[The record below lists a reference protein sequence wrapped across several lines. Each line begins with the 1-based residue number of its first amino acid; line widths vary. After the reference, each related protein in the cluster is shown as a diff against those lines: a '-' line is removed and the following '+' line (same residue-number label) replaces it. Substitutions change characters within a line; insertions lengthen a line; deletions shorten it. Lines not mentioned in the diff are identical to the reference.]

1 MRLTDSGK
9 IIFSPSDLIVFSM
22 SPFASW
28 MDHAQKAGKIAVVPG
43 KASPEMELLA
53 RMGDGH
59 EKKVL
64 EGYRAVASVCD
75 LSPGKDFEERFAKT
89 KEAIERREKILYQ
102 AALRGGGFEGY
113 SDFITLGTDG
123 VYQIWDT
130 KLARTPKPYFVIQLC
145 AYSEMFAEATGENAA
160 KKFGIILGPPK
171 KEGEESER
179 VEFAFEDFRYY
190 YENLKS
196 RFFELHDNFTSELET
211 CPEPEPRAD
220 HGRWQ
225 DHVDEMLKERDH
237 LCRVAGIT
245 RSQIDKLNKNGITTL
260 GKLAELKG
268 SVPKMAPARI
278 EKLST
283 QARLQRATE
292 KLRETDKNAA
302 PLFELIPKTVD
313 GPPQGLYALPKP
325 SPNDVFFDME
335 GFPFNSGLEY
345 LFGNTIH
352 KKGGGYEFVDFWA
365 HDRASEKK
373 AFEAFI
379 DWVFA
384 RWQDDDGLHIYHYAS
399 YEQNAVSNLMTLHD
413 TREREVDDL
422 LRNNVFV
429 DLYRIVKNGIYVGE
443 ESYSLK
449 KIEHLY
455 NVIRGENVASAVD
468 SVVQYAA
475 WIESGESSDWKK
487 SRILNDIREYNK
499 VDCESTADLCAWLRK
514 TAADN
519 GIGYI
524 PYQTP
529 DKEQDEKKEDPEI
542 VREKNEIIQRLRDER
557 NENKD
562 EAAGVLSDLI
572 GFHRR
577 EAKPGWWHFFDLAKK
592 LPEELRDEPDCIVGI
607 EKVGETGPQ
616 DKSLR
621 QNYTFDKQQECKLSS
636 AKQPTVYFQ
645 VDLRTSFTLFDLNYT
660 TGELT
665 LKASQKTLDKPAFG
679 GAFPTEGT
687 FIAKSRITNEPLPT
701 ALCSIGKNYAA
712 GISPASLEAFLTRRP
727 PLDAIQREGET
738 TVDAAVR
745 IADSMDGDCLVIQGP
760 PGTGKTY
767 TAARLILSL
776 IADGKRIGI
785 MSNSHKA
792 ILNLVDE
799 CCKDAKER
807 TLPLS
812 VLKAGGDKDEQM
824 AAKHSNIAF
833 VGGGKDAVAA
843 WLDSGKKALIGGTAW
858 LFAREEWIE
867 NDGENMLDFLFIDE
881 AGQVCVANAVA
892 VSRAAKNLVLLGD
905 QMQLEQPMQGKHP
918 GDSGLSSLQY
928 ALKDV
933 EESKE
938 GSPAI
943 HAVVPDGGGLFL
955 GTSYRMHPDVCD
967 FISESIYEDRLASFA
982 DCDRQRIAVTR
993 SAKSLIKKEHGIV
1006 FSPVEH
1012 DGDTQYSD
1020 DEANRV
1026 VAIFN
1031 ELLGR
1036 EYTDKD
1042 GKTRPLELKD
1052 FLFITPYNAQ
1062 VVRLTGLLP
1071 DDARIGS
1078 VDRLQGQQAP
1088 VCLLSLCSSVGEY
1101 GSRGLGFILDRN
1113 RVNVAISRAQ
1123 CLAVVVADP
1132 RIAND
1137 SAASI
1142 KEMKLLNLFCK
1153 LNKY

>member
-1 MRLTDSGK
+1 MRINNGK
-9 IIFSPSDLIVFSM
+9 AIYSPSDLVVFSM

-28 MDHAQKAGKIAVVPG
+28 MEHAYKAEMIAATPG
-43 KASPEMELLA
+43 EADEESKFLA
-53 RMGDGH
+53 QMGDEH
-59 EKKVL
+59 ERTVL
-64 EGYRAVASVCD
+64 ADYQATTSVCD
-75 LSPGKDFEERFAKT
+75 LSSGKDFQERFENT
-89 KEAIERREKILYQ
+89 KEAVQRREKILYQ
-102 AALRGGGFEGY
+102 PALRSREFEGY
-113 SDFITLGTDG
+113 ADFITLGSDN

-130 KLARTPKPYFVIQLC
+130 KLARSPRPYFIIQLC
-145 AYSEMFAEATGENAA
+145 AYSEMFAETTGEAPA
-160 KKFGIILGPPK
+160 KKFGIILGPSGD
-171 KEGEESER
+171 EGKGKER

-190 YENLKS
+190 FENLKE
-196 RFFELHDNFTSELET
+196 RFFALHNDFTGDLAT
-211 CPEPEPRAD
+211 RPEPDPKGE
-220 HGRWQ
+220 HGRWN
-225 DHVDEMLKERDH
+225 DYVAEMMKECDH

-245 RSQIDKLNKNGITTL
+245 RGQIEKLYDAGVTTL
-260 GKLAELKG
+260 SGLADLSD
-268 SVPKMAPARI
+268 SVPKMPPATV

-292 KLRETDKNAA
+292 KLREKDESAP
-302 PLFELIPKTVD
+302 PLFELIPRRDDVT
-313 GPPQGLYALPKP
+313 PQGLYALPKP
-325 SPNDVFFDME
+325 SPKDVFFDME
-335 GFPFNSGLEY
+335 GFPFNGGLEY
-345 LFGNTIH
+345 LFGNTILG
-352 KKGGGYEFVDFWA
+352 KKGEYEFVDFWA
-365 HDRASEKK
+365 YDRASEKK

-384 RWQDDDGLHIYHYAS
+384 RWQEDDSLHIYHYAS

-449 KIEHLY
+449 KIERLY
-455 NVIRGENVASAVD
+455 NVIRGENVTSAVD

-475 WIESGESSDWKK
+475 WIDSGESREWRESK
-487 SRILNDIREYNK
+487 ILNDIREYNK

-542 VREKNEIIQRLRDER
+542 VREKNEIIRRLRDER
-557 NENKD
+557 SENKD

-607 EKVGETGPQ
+607 EKVGEPGPQ

-621 QNYTFDKQQECKLSS
+621 QNYTFDKQQECKLSA

-645 VDLRTSFTLFDLNYT
+645 VDLRTSFTLFDLDYT

-687 FIAKSRITNEPLPT
+687 FIAKSRVTNEPLPT
-701 ALCSIGKNYAA
+701 ALCSIGKTYVE
-712 GISPASLEAFLTRRP
+712 GISPSSLEAFLTRRP

-738 TVDAAVR
+738 TVDAAIR

-776 IADGKRIGI
+776 IAESKRIGI

-799 CCKDAKER
+799 CCKDAKEQN
-807 TLPLS
+807 LPLS
-812 VLKAGGDKDEQM
+812 VLKAGGDKEEQM
-824 AAKHSNIAF
+824 AAKHPNIAF
-833 VGGGKDAVAA
+833 VAGGKEAVAA
-843 WLDSGKKALIGGTAW
+843 WRAAGKIPLIGGTAW
-858 LFAREEWIE
+858 LFARDEWTE
-867 NDGENMLDFLFIDE
+867 NDGEDMLDFLFIDE

-918 GDSGLSSLQY
+918 GDSGLSCLQY

-933 EESKE
+933 DESKD
-938 GSPAI
+938 GSLAI

-955 GTSYRMHPDVCD
+955 GTSYRMHPSVCD
-967 FISESIYEDRLASFA
+967 FISESIYEGRLESFA
-982 DCDRQRIAVTR
+982 DCAQQRIAL
-993 SAKSLIKKEHGIV
+993 AKSPNSLIDKEHGIV
-1006 FSPVEH
+1006 FSPLEH
-1012 DGDTQYSD
+1012 DGNTQASEE
-1020 DEANRV
+1020 EAERV
-1026 VAIFN
+1026 LAIYN

-1036 EYTDKD
+1036 EYTDRD
-1042 GKTRPLELKD
+1042 GKTQPLGLQD
-1052 FLFITPYNAQ
+1052 FLFIAPYNAQ
-1062 VVRLTGLLP
+1062 VVRLRERLP
-1071 DDARIGS
+1071 DKARVGS
-1078 VDRLQGQQAP
+1078 VDRFQGQQAP
-1088 VCLLSLCSSVGEY
+1088 VCILSLCSSVGEY

-1123 CLAVVVADP
+1123 CLAVVVGDP
-1132 RIAND
+1132 RIASD
-1137 SAASI
+1137 SAGSI
-1142 KEMKLLNLFCK
+1142 KDMKLLNLFCK
-1153 LNKY
+1153 LAKQ